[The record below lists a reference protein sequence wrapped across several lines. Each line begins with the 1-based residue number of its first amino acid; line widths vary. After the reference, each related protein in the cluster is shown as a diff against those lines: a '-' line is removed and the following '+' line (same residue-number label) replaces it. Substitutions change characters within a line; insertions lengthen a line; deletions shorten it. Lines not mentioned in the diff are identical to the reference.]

1 MYPGIPSI
9 RAGIKHGNEQKID
22 RRHPGNA
29 QNIPGEASNSA
40 HPNSAILDLLPW
52 CSPANHSGLS
62 SLGLGFESRREHL
75 KIGSKLGHSFL

>member
-1 MYPGIPSI
+1 LPNTPGSIAQNKPGIEHMYPGIPSI

-40 HPNSAILDLLPW
+40 HPNSVAP
-52 CSPANHSGLS
+52 
-62 SLGLGFESRREHL
+62 
-75 KIGSKLGHSFL
+75 